1 METKM
6 KKNIVLI
13 SLFFLVFNIF
23 GEEYSLKKIGEFEQ
37 NKENGLFL
45 RKYEEWAP
53 YEDDLSAEYLII
65 DEKGNK
71 YIYQVDFSRMMLLDR
86 NNNIKKVRNLNKGKF
101 SYRITNKHETFYFDG
116 YYGYLEAFDF
126 DGKLNFKISVSNI
139 LGSSQLSDYLFYY
152 DEETDILFL
161 QDKNDQL
168 YSIINPSLDEE
179 QNKKNFKTPEET
191 LENIKNGTYGSSLNL
206 TEYNE
211 LLVNGVRHNFKG
223 ERINNHDYRV
233 VDGTRVFINYP
244 DHVKKIPCSDTN
256 NTEQIE
262 SIAIHPSGD
271 IYVLRMNW
279 TTNTHNLYRIE
290 NTWDPQWRKEWYENH
305 ETENV
310 SQNILSTNL
319 TVNKEMTCSDNL
331 RLRSEEATSSRVI
344 TTMQKGTKVK
354 ILKLGKSETIDG
366 ISSNWVQVEVLV
378 GGKEIKVG
386 TVGWC
391 YGGYLE

>member
-45 RKYEEWAP
+45 RKYVEWAP